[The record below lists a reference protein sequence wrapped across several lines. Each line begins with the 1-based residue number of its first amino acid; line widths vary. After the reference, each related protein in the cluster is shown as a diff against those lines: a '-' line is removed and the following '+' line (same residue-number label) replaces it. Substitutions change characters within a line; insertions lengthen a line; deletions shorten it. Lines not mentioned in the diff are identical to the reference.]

1 MLSSWQCSQFSAL
14 CFSVRLERMW
24 RTKLFPVIFNDASD
38 GMVYGS
44 LRVKLPTDPKY
55 LSRIQTDY
63 NGMDRLINDLVRP
76 TVTKVIYASGPLM
89 SAFESY
95 AEKKNDLIEYITDQ
109 LNNGVY
115 KTAVKRVEIMDAI
128 TGDKK
133 IVNIATLIPDSLSLQ
148 EVISVANLRRLPTM
162 DWRSVR

>member
-1 MLSSWQCSQFSAL
+1 MIG
-14 CFSVRLERMW
+14 
-24 RTKLFPVIFNDASD
+24 VI
-38 GMVYGS
+38 
-44 LRVKLPTDPKY
+44 
-55 LSRIQTDY
+55 
-63 NGMDRLINDLVRP
+63 
-76 TVTKVIYASGPLM
+76 GPLM

-109 LNNGVY
+109 FNNGVY